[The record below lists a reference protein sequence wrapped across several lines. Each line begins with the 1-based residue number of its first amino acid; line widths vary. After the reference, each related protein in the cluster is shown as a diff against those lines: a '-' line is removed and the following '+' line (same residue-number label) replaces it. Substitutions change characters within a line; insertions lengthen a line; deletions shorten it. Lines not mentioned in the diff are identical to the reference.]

1 MLFRKDRNATK
12 TSAGGTYAT
21 MAALISTLTCML
33 GFTAHASQPM
43 TPTSSEHVQE
53 KKGFQTA
60 RRTVR
65 EVVDGQEVKSDGV
78 TQQQQSASG
87 KRTTSVQWKDDNGS
101 GSINA
106 KDVELTSDSNDVSS
120 ISKGGYLTID
130 ETRDGIRRRLK
141 VEPSSDGTLRR
152 TYSFKGNVQ
161 EMDEEGRAWLS
172 RILRNF
178 FDSSRRE

>member
-1 MLFRKDRNATK
+1 MLFREDRNATK
-12 TSAGGTYAT
+12 TSAGKAYVT

-33 GFTAHASQPM
+33 GFTAYASQPM

-65 EVVDGQEVKSDGV
+65 EVVDGQEVKGDV
-78 TQQQQSASG
+78 TGQQQIALG
-87 KRTTSVQWKDDNGS
+87 RRTTSVKWKDDNGS

-106 KDVELTSDSNDVSS
+106 KDIELTSDSNDVSS
-120 ISKGGYLTID
+120 IAKGGYLTID

-141 VEPSSDGTLRR
+141 IEPSSDGTLKR
-152 TYSFKGNVQ
+152 TYSVKGTVQ

-172 RILRNF
+172 RILHGF
-178 FDSSRRE
+178 LDSSRQE